1 MRFHPMAPQIE
12 TAGNM
17 GLAPLVMPTAT
28 LFDIEEMARKS
39 SKHNLAIIF
48 ILELVQTAS
57 TTTITQGLPLCFR

>member
-1 MRFHPMAPQIE
+1 MAPQIE
-12 TAGNM
+12 TAGDM

-39 SKHNLAIIF
+39 SKRDLAIIF

-57 TTTITQGLPLCFR
+57 TTTITQGLPLCLR